1 MTVISI
7 ARRQDTT
14 LWNETIEYRGGLQ
27 AGPAVFADHQ
37 AIWQLLQQVLQRPSV
52 KEFQSQLDQP
62 GYEPGQRLLIKQDGR
77 LVAHLRTIPR
87 RLHYGGLILPVAYV
101 TDLAVLPECCG
112 RRCATMLL
120 ALAEHRILR
129 NGAML
134 GCLRTRN
141 PAFYRSQGWV
151 ELGAAPH
158 WLAAPQAVLIQLR
171 QRKSS
176 ATPFRP
182 LFCRPQRRGLELHEY
197 RCYEQ
202 DGLERLYAM
211 HAQQAFGATRRRRRD
226 WYWLLARRAFDRLYV
241 VQEGSSRLDLEHIP
255 ASVVG
260 YAVAARSRLIELI
273 TDTRRPDVAEV
284 LLARFCADAMEQN
297 QYQIRLDAPPDSP
310 LGDYFP
316 PAGHRFDGSQP
327 DDSRTRD
334 EPVFMVRSFG
344 NRMLVRHLHG
354 LLVRRLSQAG
364 ADLPCELGFC
374 VEGQQQLLRIT
385 EADSDLIAE
394 YPARGGMTCSND
406 DLLRLL
412 LGSLDIGAAA
422 AAHRI
427 VPDSQ
432 ATLETLQTLLP
443 PVPLWFPP
451 LDDLVRD

>member
-1 MTVISI
+1 M
-7 ARRQDTT
+7 
-14 LWNETIEYRGGLQ
+14 
-27 AGPAVFADHQ
+27 
-37 AIWQLLQQVLQRPSV
+37 
-52 KEFQSQLDQP
+52 DQP
-62 GYEPGQRLLIKQDGR
+62 GYEPGQRLLIKQEGR

-87 RLHYGGLILPVAYV
+87 WLHYGGLILPVAYV

-112 RRCATMLL
+112 RRCATTLL

-129 NGAML
+129 HGGLL

-141 PAFYRSQGWV
+141 PAFYRSQGWI

-158 WLAAPQAVLIQLR
+158 WIAAPQAVLIQLR
-171 QRKSS
+171 QRTSA
-176 ATPFRP
+176 ATPLRP

-202 DGLERLYAM
+202 DGLERLYSM
-211 HAQQAFGATRRRRRD
+211 HG
-226 WYWLLARRAFDRLYV
+226 RAFDRLYV

-273 TDTRRPDVAEV
+273 TDARRPDVAEPV
-284 LLARFCADAMEQN
+284 LARFCADAMEQN
-297 QYQIRLDAPPDSP
+297 RYQIRLDAPPDSP

-316 PAGHRFDGSQP
+316 PAVHRFDEFHP
-327 DDSRTRD
+327 DDRRTRD
-334 EPVFMVRSFG
+334 EPVLMVRSLG

-354 LLVRRLSQAG
+354 LLVRRLSQAS
-364 ADLPCELGFC
+364 AELPCELGFC
-374 VEGQQQLLRIT
+374 VEGQQHLLRIT
-385 EADSDLIAE
+385 EMDSDLIAE
-394 YPARGGMTCSND
+394 YPARGRMTCSND

-422 AAHRI
+422 AEHRI

-432 ATLETLQTLLP
+432 ATLETLQTLFP